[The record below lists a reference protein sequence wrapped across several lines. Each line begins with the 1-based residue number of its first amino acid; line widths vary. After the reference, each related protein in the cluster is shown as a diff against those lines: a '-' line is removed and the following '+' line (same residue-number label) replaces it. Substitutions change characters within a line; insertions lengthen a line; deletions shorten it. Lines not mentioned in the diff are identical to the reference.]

1 VPVRPAAALRRLA
14 AVTTLCLGATAVGSL
29 AALPAGATTSDA
41 FAYLSRL
48 NAERH
53 AHGLPSLTMRSDLN
67 GVAQRWAAHMAAA
80 HALSHN
86 PGLVSQ
92 VADWQAVGENVGS
105 GPTVADIDAAFMAS
119 PAHRGNVLDRTYND
133 VGIGT
138 VRSDGVLW
146 ITVDFRDP
154 MYAESSATIVRPP
167 SHTVAK
173 APARHRILHMGMRGR
188 DVAAVQRKVH
198 ATADGVIGPR
208 TRAAVIRFQRAH
220 HIRANGAV
228 GSATWK
234 ALHL

>member
-1 VPVRPAAALRRLA
+1 MGTLA
-14 AVTTLCLGATAVGSL
+14 AV
-29 AALPAGATTSDA
+29 PAGAATSDA
-41 FAYLSRL
+41 FAYLGRL

-80 HALSHN
+80 HSLSHN

-92 VADWQAVGENVGS
+92 VANWQGVGENVGS

-119 PAHRGNVLDRTYND
+119 TKHRDNILDSTYND

-154 MYAESSATIVRPP
+154 MYAESSSTIVRPP
-167 SHTVAK
+167 VRSAVK
-173 APARHRILHMGMRGR
+173 KPVRHRILHVGMRGR

-198 ATADGVIGPR
+198 AAADGVFGPR

-228 GSATWK
+228 GAATWK